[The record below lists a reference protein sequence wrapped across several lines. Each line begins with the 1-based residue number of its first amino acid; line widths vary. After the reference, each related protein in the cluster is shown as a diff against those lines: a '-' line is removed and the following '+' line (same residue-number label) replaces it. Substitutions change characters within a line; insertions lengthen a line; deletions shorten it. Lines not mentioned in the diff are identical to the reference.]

1 MDSRTATAVE
11 FRTKL
16 GFNQYDAILIKEQS
30 VLTKIMKVVSGEKM
44 LLQYYVLDYKIDLYF
59 PEHRLA
65 IEFDHIGRTGDNE
78 RDEEIKEY
86 LKCKFIIINPDRDDY
101 DKYVELGSVKNYT
114 DKSREN

>member
-30 VLTKIMKVVSGEKM
+30 VLTKM
-44 LLQYYVLDYKIDLYF
+44 LLQHYVLDYKIDLYF

-78 RDEEIKEY
+78 REEEIKEY
-86 LKCKFIIINPDRDDY
+86 LKCKFIIINPDGDDY
-101 DKYVELGSVKNYT
+101 DEYVELGRVKN
-114 DKSREN
+114 